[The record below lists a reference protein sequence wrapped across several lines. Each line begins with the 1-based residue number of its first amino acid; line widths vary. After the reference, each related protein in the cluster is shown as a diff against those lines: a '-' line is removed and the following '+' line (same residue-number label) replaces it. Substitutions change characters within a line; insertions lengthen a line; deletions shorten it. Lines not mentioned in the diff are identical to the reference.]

1 MPNSDSRTCT
11 SISGWVAP
19 KLSTQMFRDFNLLQH
34 ARWLWALVH
43 SWWSLLLLLLL
54 LSLSSFCL
62 VRVSV
67 FVLAFCFPELSRLP
81 LRECCHGALWGLCR
95 SRFSFQKSE
104 TVCSLWGTLRR
115 TNLRLQGPELSRFI
129 KCVCVC
135 LGVCVCVSASVYV
148 CVRVCECVRVC
159 GCVCVCECVCVCAC
173 LCECV
178 YQVCVLTF
186 ENCILGRNLA
196 LQVVVST
203 TSVARVTACVS
214 SGPDGVGIAG
224 FACSLDHSIHAPPHL
239 QCCILHLASMECPV
253 LAGIPSAARS
263 DKSLEGTTSQPVD
276 LHLARFP
283 PGLSPWDR
291 FALVTLLLHVH
302 LTL

>member
-19 KLSTQMFRDFNLLQH
+19 KLSTRMFRDFNLLQNSIMLAGYELLYTRGGLCCCCCCCCRCHLFVLFGCLCLCWHFASLNCH
-34 ARWLWALVH
+34 ASPSASVAMGPFGGYVGLGF
-43 SWWSLLLLLLL
+43 
-54 LSLSSFCL
+54 LSKRAKPSAACEEPSAGQTFVCKVLSYQDLSS
-62 VRVSV
+62 
-67 FVLAFCFPELSRLP
+67 
-81 LRECCHGALWGLCR
+81 
-95 SRFSFQKSE
+95 
-104 TVCSLWGTLRR
+104 
-115 TNLRLQGPELSRFI
+115 
-129 KCVCVC
+129 
-135 LGVCVCVSASVYV
+135 VCVCVSR
-148 CVRVCECVRVC
+148 CVRVCECECVCVRACVRVC
-159 GCVCVCECVCVCAC
+159 ASVWVCVWVCVCVCVSVWVCVSS
-173 LCECV
+173 
-178 YQVCVLTF
+178 VCPDF
-186 ENCILGRNLA
+186 CILGRNLA

-302 LTL
+302 LAL